1 MRNEKITPLYE
12 RLSRDDELQGESN
25 SISNQ
30 KKMLED
36 YARRNGL
43 PNPTHFTDDGV
54 SGTRFDRPGFLAM
67 MEEVEAGRVEAI
79 VIKDM
84 SRLGRDYLKV
94 GQVMEIL
101 RQRGVRLI
109 AINDGVDSLKG
120 DDDFTPFRNIMNEFY
135 ARDTS
140 RKIRSVFKSKGMSGK
155 HLTGTVIYGYLWDE
169 KREHWLVDEEAA
181 AVVRHIFALAMEG
194 YGPYQIATKL
204 SEEKIEM
211 PAVHLARY
219 GEGVNK
225 NKTFADI
232 YRWSAST
239 VVEILKK
246 REYLGHTVNFK
257 TRKHFKDKKSHYVDE
272 SEWTIFENTHEAIID
287 QETFDNVQ
295 RIRGNARRYP
305 DGFGEAHPLTGLMY
319 CADCGGKMY
328 VHRTYNGKRVPQYT
342 CGQYGKYPIG
352 SLCPTQHRIKAEAVL
367 TLIADMLRA
376 IAEYSKND
384 RAEFIRT
391 VQETQAAQQTADISK
406 KRKRLAAAQKRAGE
420 LEKLICKIYED
431 NALGKLPDARYEALD
446 AQYAKEQDTLNA
458 EITELEK
465 AVTGYEQSRKS
476 AEKFIALIDKYEN
489 FDTLTNTML
498 NEFVEKILVHERSR
512 KGSQDTTQEIEIY
525 FNFLGRYI
533 PPALQPVPL
542 TPEEQEELRKKEER
556 KDRLHQNYL
565 RRKAN
570 GKQKEWE
577 ERYNAKRKAK
587 MEAAKAAIRAE
598 DMEKGIFTTVS
609 QLPRQEP
616 RKATLP
622 ASAAV

>member
-140 RKIRSVFKSKGMSGK
+140 RKIRSVFKAKGMSGK
-155 HLTGTVIYGYLWDE
+155 HLTGFVAYGYLWDE
-169 KREHWLVDEEAA
+169 KRENWIVDEEAA
-181 AVVRHIFALAMEG
+181 DVVRRIFALALEG
-194 YGPYQIATKL
+194 YGPYQIAQQL
-204 SEEKIEM
+204 SADKIEL
-211 PAVHLARY
+211 PSVHLARH

-225 NKTFADI
+225 TKTVKDPCG
-232 YRWSAST
+232 WGSST
-239 VVEILKK
+239 VVQILKR
-246 REYLGHTVNFK
+246 REYLGHTINFK

-342 CGQYGKYPIG
+342 CGQYSKYPIG

-446 AQYAKEQDTLNA
+446 AQYAKEQDALNA

-498 NEFVEKILVHERSR
+498 NEFVEKILVHERAR
-512 KGSQDTTQEIEIY
+512 KGSQDTTQEVEIY
-525 FNFLGRYI
+525 FNFVGRYI
-533 PPALQPVPL
+533 PPALQPVSL

-598 DMEKGIFTTVS
+598 DMEKGIFTTIS
-609 QLPRQEP
+609 QLPKQEP
-616 RKATLP
+616 RKATVS

>member
-30 KKMLED
+30 KQMLED
-36 YARRNGL
+36 FARRNGL
-43 PNPTHFTDDGV
+43 PNPTHFTDDGI

-94 GQVMEIL
+94 GQVMEVL

-181 AVVRHIFALAMEG
+181 EVVHRIFYLTLEG
-194 YGPYQIATKL
+194 YGPYQIACKL
-204 SEEKIEM
+204 SADRIEI
-211 PAVHLARY
+211 PVVHLARFN
-219 GEGVNK
+219 EGVNRSK
-225 NKTFADI
+225 PVKDP
-232 YRWSAST
+232 YGWGSST
-239 VVEILKK
+239 IVNILKK
-246 REYLGHTVNFK
+246 REYLGHTINFK
-257 TRKHFKDKKSHYVDE
+257 TRKHFKDKKSHYVSED
-272 SEWTIFENTHEAIID
+272 EWTIFENTHEAIID
-287 QETFDNVQ
+287 QQTFDLVQKIRSNV
-295 RIRGNARRYP
+295 RRYP
-305 DGFGEAHPLTGLMY
+305 NGWGEVAPLTGLLY

-328 VHRTYNGKRVPQYT
+328 VHRTNNGRRISQYT
-342 CGQYGKYPIG
+342 CSNYTKVPCGT
-352 SLCPTQHRIKAEAVL
+352 LCPTQHRINESAVL
-367 TLIADMLRA
+367 TLVSDTLRA
-376 IAEYSKND
+376 IAEYSRND
-384 RAEFIRT
+384 RTEFIHT
-391 VQETQAAQQTADISK
+391 VQETQVAQQSADISK
-406 KRKRLAAAQKRAGE
+406 KRRRLAAAQKRAGE

-431 NALGKLPDARYEALD
+431 NALGKLPDARYKALD
-446 AQYAKEQDTLNA
+446 AQYAKEQDAL
-458 EITELEK
+458 EIEIAELEK
-465 AVTGYEQSRKS
+465 AVTGYEQSQKS

-498 NEFVEKILVHERSR
+498 NEFIEKILVHERAR

-533 PPALQPVPL
+533 PPSLQPVPL

-565 RRKAN
+565 
-570 GKQKEWE
+570 
-577 ERYNAKRKAK
+577 KRKASGVQK
-587 MEAAKAAIRAE
+587 QYEDKIKAKKKAEMDAKKALIRAE
-598 DMEKGIFTTVS
+598 DMKKGVFSTIG
-609 QLPRQEP
+609 QLPKEEP
-616 RKATLP
+616 RKGSIA